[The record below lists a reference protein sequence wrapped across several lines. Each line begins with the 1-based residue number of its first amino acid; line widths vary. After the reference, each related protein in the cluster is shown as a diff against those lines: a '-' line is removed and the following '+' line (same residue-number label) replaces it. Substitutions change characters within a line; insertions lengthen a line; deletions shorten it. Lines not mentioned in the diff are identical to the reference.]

1 MISVLTIGSLYWS
14 SASYQHRDG
23 VQQCTSFRLT
33 SAASVWL
40 SEDFLYA
47 VPWSRARLIA
57 FVSARRSTMSTCD
70 VKSWRDSERI
80 CQRCEALTCSGAA
93 LTLESFL
100 SAFPSCKCKWIPSI
114 SKDSPFTCKCPSQG
128 SHCRI
133 LLSVWPSVLAWDTFH
148 HNSSP
153 PLFSLNSTY
162 IYDLGL
168 LLLLPAGAASHVQ
181 ERHLAPQPWEQKWS
195 KQQVCVDWWKTF
207 WIVLGFILK
216 ENLNPRVLYV
226 LMIKH
231 TKCQIS
237 WEVDSSCLF
246 ND

>member
-1 MISVLTIGSLYWS
+1 M
-14 SASYQHRDG
+14 
-23 VQQCTSFRLT
+23 
-33 SAASVWL
+33 L
-40 SEDFLYA
+40 SELYKKRWFCA
-47 VPWSRARLIA
+47 HLCSVCLALWRFSVRSPLVSSEVDCVRLCAKIDYVHLWCEELKRFREFVRDVKLWPAPEPPWRWSPSWARSPPA
-57 FVSARRSTMSTCD
+57 SARVSPQSLRIYHSPASAPP
-70 VKSWRDSERI
+70 RDPT
-80 CQRCEALTCSGAA
+80 AG
-93 LTLESFL
+93 
-100 SAFPSCKCKWIPSI
+100 SCYPRDPPFWPETPSI
-114 SKDSPFTCKCPSQG
+114 TIQLS
-128 SHCRI
+128 
-133 LLSVWPSVLAWDTFH
+133 LLSF
-148 HNSSP
+148 
-153 PLFSLNSTY
+153 NSTY

-168 LLLLPAGAASHVQ
+168 LLLLPTGAASHVQ

-195 KQQVCVDWWKTF
+195 KQQVCEDWWKTF

>member
-1 MISVLTIGSLYWS
+1 M
-14 SASYQHRDG
+14 
-23 VQQCTSFRLT
+23 
-33 SAASVWL
+33 L
-40 SEDFLYA
+40 SELSKKRWFCAHLCSVCLALGRFSVRSPLVSSEVDY
-47 VPWSRARLIA
+47 VRLCAKIDY
-57 FVSARRSTMSTCD
+57 VHL
-70 VKSWRDSERI
+70 WRVEEIQRI

-100 SAFPSCKCKWIPSI
+100 SAFPSCKCKWIYSI
-114 SKDSPFTCKCPSQG
+114 SKDSPASAPPRDPTAGSCYPCDPPFWPETPSITIYPFLCVVFQLNLHLWSWTASSSACWGRFPCPGTPPG
-128 SHCRI
+128 SPALRAKMVKAT
-133 LLSVWPSVLAWDTFH
+133 SFEGFR
-148 HNSSP
+148 N
-153 PLFSLNSTY
+153 
-162 IYDLGL
+162 DLD
-168 LLLLPAGAASHVQ
+168 
-181 ERHLAPQPWEQKWS
+181 E
-195 KQQVCVDWWKTF
+195 KTF